1 MLPMLRAM
9 GMLTR
14 FNPTSGIQDFWNE
27 FRRPQPYRI
36 PILLVSA
43 AVPIILIFAFIG
55 GRSEKAALER
65 PDVFYITT
73 FEPGRTDEEIM
84 ASNIENQKLKEERAA
99 RRAELEERKKDAY
112 RALGRATGLDVDAME
127 RQIEEERAREEAA
140 REANQQAGDTGAS
153 GSE

>member
-1 MLPMLRAM
+1 
-9 GMLTR
+9 MLTR

-43 AVPIILIFAFIG
+43 AFPIVLIFAFVG
-55 GRSEKAALER
+55 VRSEKAALER
-65 PDVFYITT
+65 PEVFYITT

-84 ASNIENQKLKEERAA
+84 ASNLENQKLKEELAA
-99 RRAELEERKKDAY
+99 RRAEIEERKKDAY

-127 RQIEEERAREEAA
+127 RQIEEDRAREEAA
-140 REANQQAGDTGAS
+140 QQQAQQAGDTGAPDS
-153 GSE
+153 N

>member
-1 MLPMLRAM
+1 MR
-9 GMLTR
+9 MLTR

-43 AVPIILIFAFIG
+43 AFPIVLIFAFVG
-55 GRSEKAALER
+55 VRSEKAALER
-65 PDVFYITT
+65 PEVFYITT

-84 ASNIENQKLKEERAA
+84 ASNLENQKLKEELAA
-99 RRAELEERKKDAY
+99 RRAEIEERKKDAY

-127 RQIEEERAREEAA
+127 RQIEEDRAREEAA
-140 REANQQAGDTGAS
+140 QQQAQQAGDTGAPDS
-153 GSE
+153 N